1 MMTTLSEPDK
11 ESGTVMEE
19 PKLITSAVKKGL
31 QMADDPADH
40 SCEVHHFMNR
50 WVKFQHEM
58 EGIMSAY
65 KAIYRSTQKAAQS
78 KIIYFFAEPSV
89 LPVMRRFITVA
100 TFIQENQPPL
110 FQ

>member
-50 WVKFQHEM
+50 
-58 EGIMSAY
+58 
-65 KAIYRSTQKAAQS
+65 
-78 KIIYFFAEPSV
+78 
-89 LPVMRRFITVA
+89 
-100 TFIQENQPPL
+100 
-110 FQ
+110 